1 MSERLDIGNPNG
13 TFSERLQAIYF
24 GLETSASIG
33 GALSRGAPTIRKLIE
48 DMQDHEQR
56 TNTALVPST
65 GAVGWPHADDEAI
78 RRSLEAQREQLINLP
93 KNWDG
98 YGAGPLMPSIVDIML
113 GDIET
118 EGCLAQLVP
127 GSDGSLQAEWH
138 LPGVTVEY
146 DITVD
151 GKRHLYVVLKPAAPP
166 SSPSDRDAA
175 LKEAAK
181 AVHDIHLRYADAR
194 DRAQPGSPMRS
205 RMQTSTEVSAE
216 AWRAINELLPSDAP
230 NPKTGVL

>member
-1 MSERLDIGNPNG
+1 MTTILD
-13 TFSERLQAIYF
+13 EAA
-24 GLETSASIG
+24 LEQ
-33 GALSRGAPTIRKLIE
+33 ALSVAADVHGGYMNVTKVRATKAAIRAYLS
-48 DMQDHEQR
+48 
-56 TNTALVPST
+56 ALATPST

-166 SSPSDRDAA
+166 SSPSERDAA
-175 LKEAAK
+175 LDEAEQAAQVVLDQVSARRNGAGFREDASFSYAQGKLIEVVKAIRRLKASRSDTVGPEAA
-181 AVHDIHLRYADAR
+181 ALSSSEHI
-194 DRAQPGSPMRS
+194 
-205 RMQTSTEVSAE
+205 
-216 AWRAINELLPSDAP
+216 
-230 NPKTGVL
+230 

>member
-1 MSERLDIGNPNG
+1 MTTILD
-13 TFSERLQAIYF
+13 EAA
-24 GLETSASIG
+24 LEQ
-33 GALSRGAPTIRKLIE
+33 ALSVAADVHGGYMNVTKVRATKAAIRAYLS
-48 DMQDHEQR
+48 
-56 TNTALVPST
+56 ALATPST